1 MNNVKKNCRIDKEGH
16 PQACALY
23 TVQFVQYSVKRF
35 KDPLEKYRRKR
46 VGKLGGTGSYGK
58 GGSRSSRCQN
68 PISTLLANRHHQ
80 VSKNNLEY
88 LSQDFEISK
97 ALCFKLQT
105 DKIDLS

>member
-1 MNNVKKNCRIDKEGH
+1 MLKKTAELIKRDIPKPVHC
-16 PQACALY
+16 
-23 TVQFVQYSVKRF
+23 TVQCQTF
-35 KDPLEKYRRKR
+35 KDPLEKYPRKR

-88 LSQDFEISK
+88 SYQDFEIWK
-97 ALCFKLQT
+97 ALWFKLQT